1 MALNNFL
8 IKLYNK
14 PIGFLSFCYIVFIF
28 FISVFAYLISPDKS
42 VNSNL
47 MQLSIHS
54 KPPLFNVKTLNI
66 PDERDDQSF
75 ISKIF
80 FGRKKIGDQILIN
93 KIKWENDILF
103 FQPYGIQKEI
113 YEKVPK
119 EKFKKN
125 TTYLEIEKKY
135 IKNKT
140 FLLGTDKY
148 GRDLLSRIII
158 GSRVSFSIGF
168 VAVLISLL
176 FGVFFG
182 LISGYYGGI
191 LDKIIMWIIN
201 VIWSIPTLLMVI
213 AISLALGKGFWQVFI
228 AVGMT
233 MWVEVARIVRGQVIS
248 IREKPYIKASISL
261 GFTNLRIILFHIFPM
276 IIPSLIV
283 ISSANFASAI
293 LIESGLSFL
302 GIGTQPPIPSWGSM
316 IKEHFRYILLG
327 KAYLAIFPGFAIM
340 SLVLAFM
347 TFGNS
352 IRDLLDERN

>member
-1 MALNNFL
+1 
-8 IKLYNK
+8 
-14 PIGFLSFCYIVFIF
+14 
-28 FISVFAYLISPDKS
+28 
-42 VNSNL
+42 
-47 MQLSIHS
+47 
-54 KPPLFNVKTLNI
+54 
-66 PDERDDQSF
+66 
-75 ISKIF
+75 
-80 FGRKKIGDQILIN
+80 
-93 KIKWENDILF
+93 
-103 FQPYGIQKEI
+103 
-113 YEKVPK
+113 
-119 EKFKKN
+119 
-125 TTYLEIEKKY
+125 
-135 IKNKT
+135 
-140 FLLGTDKY
+140 
-148 GRDLLSRIII
+148 
-158 GSRVSFSIGF
+158 
-168 VAVLISLL
+168 
-176 FGVFFG
+176 
-182 LISGYYGGI
+182 
-191 LDKIIMWIIN
+191 
-201 VIWSIPTLLMVI
+201 MVI

>member
-1 MALNNFL
+1 MALDNFFK
-8 IKLYNK
+8 KLYYN
-14 PIGFLSFCYIVFIF
+14 PIGFISFCYIVFIF
-28 FISVFAYLISPDKS
+28 FISIFAYLITPDKS

-47 MQLSIHS
+47 MQLTIHS
-54 KPPLFNVKTLNI
+54 KPPLFKVKTLSI
-66 PDERDDQSF
+66 PSENDSQSL
-75 ISKIF
+75 ISKLF
-80 FGRKKIGDQILIN
+80 LGKEKAGDQILIN
-93 KIKWENDILF
+93 KLKWNNEILF
-103 FQPYGIQKEI
+103 FQPYGTQKDI
-113 YEKVPK
+113 YQKVPI
-119 EKFKKN
+119 EKFEEGI
-125 TTYLEIEKKY
+125 TYLEIEKKY
-135 IKNKT
+135 IENKT
-140 FLLGTDKY
+140 FWLGTDKY

-168 VAVLISLL
+168 VAVLISLI

-261 GFTNLRIILFHIFPM
+261 GFTNLRIIVFHILPM

-327 KAYLAIFPGFAIM
+327 KAYLAIFPGLAIM